1 MSQQCAQVI
10 KANSV
15 LTYIGNTVASR
26 TREVIVPLYSVL
38 VRLHLQYCVPT
49 LHCKK
54 GIEAPEHVQRRAVK
68 LERSW
73 EPSLTGKEM
82 REVGLFCLKDA
93 QGRNDC
99 LKQQPERRLWWGGS
113 DPLFPHTSNRTR
125 DDGLKLHQL
134 RLRLYIRKISSP
146 ELW

>member
-99 LKQQPERRLWWGGS
+99 LKQQPERRLWCSEGRPVLLGNS
-113 DPLFPHTSNRTR
+113 DRTR
-125 DDGLKLHQL
+125 ENDFNLPWEVQVG
-134 RLRLYIRKISSP
+134 Y
-146 ELW
+146 